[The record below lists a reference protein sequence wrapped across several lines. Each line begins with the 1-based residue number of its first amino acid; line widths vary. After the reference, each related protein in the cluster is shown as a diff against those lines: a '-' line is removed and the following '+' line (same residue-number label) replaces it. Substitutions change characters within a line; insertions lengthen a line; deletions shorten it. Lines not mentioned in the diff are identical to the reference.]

1 MSLKILIERKFKE
14 APTPEI
20 IRILN
25 ELRIKALQESG
36 YIGGETV
43 VNIDNKHEIIVISS
57 WSGIVYWNKWLN
69 SEERIELGKEL
80 SSYLEEPEKIRIFIS
95 SADYAKET
103 FK

>member
-1 MSLKILIERKFKE
+1 MSLKILIDRKFKE

-25 ELRIKALQESG
+25 ELRIKALQENG

-43 VNIDNKHEIIVISS
+43 VNIDNKHETIVISS
-57 WSGIVYWNKWLN
+57 WSSIVDWNKWLN
-69 SEERIELGKEL
+69 SEERIKLGKEL
-80 SSYLEEPEKIRIFIS
+80 SSYLEEPEKIRILMS

-103 FK
+103 F